1 MKTGIIIPCN
11 TNEKR
16 LNEMLFLSLVE
27 EKNDYHLCF
36 VTSGSKDNTIAIL
49 KEIQF
54 KNPDKVSI
62 IDIKRSSGKSTAI
75 RAGVR
80 YLHSRG
86 DIEFISFIDTDIPDN
101 PKDFNTVL
109 KPWKKNRISNFISEY
124 VMNTSYYSFLK
135 KYNTNIKS
143 KTKPLIYFFGL
154 TFTTCSLAE

>member
-1 MKTGIIIPCN
+1 MKTGIIIPCH

-27 EKNDYHLCF
+27 EKNDFHLCF
-36 VTSGSKDNTIAIL
+36 VTNGCTDNTKSIL
-49 KEIQF
+49 KKIQF

-62 IDIKRSSGKSTAI
+62 IDIKRNSVKSTAI

-86 DIEFISFIDTDIPDN
+86 DIEFISFIDTDIPDD

-109 KPWKKNRISNFISEY
+109 KLWKPNRISNFISEY
-124 VMNTSYYSFLK
+124 VLTPNYYAFLK
-135 KYNTNIKS
+135 KTSIQTNTNY
-143 KTKPLIYFFGL
+143 LFF
-154 TFTTCSLAE
+154 

>member
-1 MKTGIIIPCN
+1 MKTGVIIPCD
-11 TNEKR
+11 TNEKGV
-16 LNEMLFLSLVE
+16 NVMPFLSLVE

-36 VTSGSKDNTIAIL
+36 VTNNKNNNTAIL
-49 KEIQF
+49 KKIQF
-54 KNPDKVSI
+54 KNPDKVSV
-62 IDIKRSSGKSTAI
+62 IDIKRNSEKSTAI

-143 KTKPLIYFFGL
+143 KTKPLICFFDL
-154 TFTTCSLAE
+154 SFITYRLIE

>member
-1 MKTGIIIPCN
+1 MKTGIIIPYD
-11 TNEKR
+11 TNEKGV
-16 LNEMLFLSLVE
+16 NVMPFLSLVE

-36 VTSGSKDNTIAIL
+36 VTNNKNNNTAIL

-54 KNPDKVSI
+54 KNPDKVSV
-62 IDIKRSSGKSTAI
+62 IDIKRNSGKSTAI